1 MDLVDAQLKMQKVI
15 GLVHDD
21 LQTIRTGRAT
31 PALVENVVL
40 SVYGGS
46 QKLKLMELAT
56 ISTSDSRTIM
66 ITPFDPSIVSEI
78 QKGLAAANLG
88 LTPVDDGELIRIVIP
103 ALNEERRR
111 QYVKLLKQKLE
122 AARVMIR
129 GIRHEQMNEI
139 KETAVSEDE
148 ESRFEKELQTLT
160 DKFVA
165 EIEEMGRRKE
175 EELLQI

>member
-1 MDLVDAQLKMQKVI
+1 MDLTDAQQKMQKVI

-40 SVYGGS
+40 SVYAGS

-56 ISTSDSRTIM
+56 ISTADSRTII
-66 ITPFDPSIVSEI
+66 ITPFDPLIIEEI
-78 QKGLAAANLG
+78 NKGLQVANLG
-88 LTPVDDGELIRIVIP
+88 LTPVLDGELIRIVIP
-103 ALNEERRR
+103 SLSEERRLE
-111 QYVKLLKQKLE
+111 YVKLLKQKLE

-129 GIRHEQMNEI
+129 GIRHEQMNKI
-139 KETAVSEDE
+139 KETAVSEDD
-148 ESRFEKELQTLT
+148 ESRFEKDLQILT